1 MSRKGNS
8 TLIGAFVFGAVILAT
23 IVILLLAG
31 RGLFKERRQHV
42 MYFEEAAR
50 GLQVGSPVVFLGVK
64 VGTVKQIQLEL
75 NEENDRFLAAVT
87 VDLSPPAEKTRAGE
101 QINLQDR
108 ITIRKLVDRGLR
120 ARLKIQSLLTGQL
133 YIDLAFYPDK
143 PARFISDDSKISEIP
158 TIPTTVEELS
168 ALLEEFSIAEF
179 LDDLAAISASTR
191 KILSSEAL
199 QTLPERLDATL
210 RHLESLTSRLDSS
223 SGPLLDKAQVDL
235 EELHE
240 ATDAIQAAM
249 AKVGQAADRVGELAA
264 EDSPIYDSMNRAGT
278 ELARA
283 SEALRLLADEESPT
297 IQGLNLSLGEIERAA
312 RAFRRLA
319 ETLEQQPEAVLRGKR
334 NGDR

>member
-8 TLIGAFVFGAVILAT
+8 TLIGAFVFGAVILTT

-31 RGLFKERRQHV
+31 RELFKESRQHV

-50 GLQVGSPVVFLGVK
+50 GLQVGSPVLFLGVR

-75 NEENDRFLAAVT
+75 DEEDDRFLVAVI
-87 VDLSPPAEKTRAGE
+87 VDLTPPAEKTRAGE

-108 ITIRKLVDRGLR
+108 LTIRQLVDRGLR

-143 PARFISDDSKISEIP
+143 PARFISDHSEISEIP

-168 ALLEEFSIAEF
+168 ALLEDFSIADF
-179 LDDLAAISASTR
+179 LDDLSTISTSTR

-199 QTLPERLDATL
+199 RTLPDRLDATL
-210 RHLESLTSRLDSS
+210 RHLESLAARLDSAG
-223 SGPLLDKAQVDL
+223 GPLLEKAQVDL
-235 EELHE
+235 NEIHE

-249 AKVGQAADRVGELAA
+249 AKIGKAADRVGELAA
-264 EDSPIYDSMNRAGT
+264 EDSPIYDSMNRAGS
-278 ELARA
+278 ELAAA
-283 SEALRLLADEESPT
+283 SEALQILANEESPT
-297 IQGLNLSLGEIERAA
+297 IQGLNLSLREIERAA